1 MLKQYVSICIFS
13 QQDQNSNLSTSLA
26 THTQTSTEICP
37 KFYLAVPGYSFVFFF
52 VFFFF
57 AGYVMFACSMSM
69 IVSPLVGAQR
79 LNKNRTS
86 LCSKQVRIDQ
96 KYL

>member
-37 KFYLAVPGYSFVFFF
+37 KFYLAAPGYSFVFFF
-52 VFFFF
+52 FFS
-57 AGYVMFACSMSM
+57 GYVMFACSMSM

-96 KYL
+96 KCL